1 MIKGT
6 AVSKGIAIEK
16 ALVLKKD
23 VIRLTDRKISE
34 NEIEQELAQL
44 ETALTKSMEQIEKIQ
59 ARALRELGP
68 DKAQVFEAHKML
80 ITDPVLRDSIVN
92 KIQTEYIGAADAAF
106 KAIEE
111 LKAVFEMMDNEYM
124 RERVADIKDIGD
136 RLIRNILGKERV
148 DLSNLKEDVIII
160 AEDLTPSDTAAMDK
174 NHVKGFATEIG
185 GETSHTA
192 IIARSLEIPAVVG
205 CAKAIR
211 KIITGDMVIIDGS
224 EGAVFLNP
232 DPATLA
238 KYEEEGRNF
247 QIRKEKLKGL
257 KDFPAITLDG
267 HCVELAGNIA
277 KPEGVIKVL
286 DNGGEAI
293 GLFRTEFLYMNRNTF
308 PSEEEQ
314 FAAYKKVAQ
323 SMEGKPVIVRTL
335 DIGGDKHLSYL
346 DLSGEMNPFLG
357 YRAIRIC
364 LEEVELFK
372 TQLRAILRG
381 SAYGKIK
388 IMFPMISGIGEL
400 RKAKAILEEA
410 KLELKQKNM
419 AFDENIEVGIMMEIP
434 SAALTADILAKEADF
449 FSIGTN
455 DLCQYTLAVD
465 RMNEKLS
472 SLYDPLHP
480 AVLRLI
486 KNVIDAGH
494 RQGIMVGVCGEM
506 ASGIENSIILLGLGL
521 DEFSMSPSAIPSV
534 KEAIRSITFKK
545 AQAIAKKVMEFDN
558 SGAIKKYVQEEL
570 SCL

>member
-23 VIRLTDRKISE
+23 VIQLTNRKISE

-44 ETALTKSMEQIEKIQ
+44 ETALAKSMGQIEKIQ

-106 KAIEE
+106 KAIED

-419 AFDENIEVGIMMEIP
+419 AFDENIEVGIMVEIP

>member
-23 VIRLTDRKISE
+23 VIQLTNRKISE

-44 ETALTKSMEQIEKIQ
+44 ETALTKSMGQIEKIQ

-106 KAIEE
+106 KVIED

-267 HCVELAGNIA
+267 HRVELAGNIA

-419 AFDENIEVGIMMEIP
+419 AFDENIEVGIMVEIP

>member
-23 VIRLTDRKISE
+23 VIQLTNRKISE

-44 ETALTKSMEQIEKIQ
+44 ETALAKSMGQIEKIQ

-419 AFDENIEVGIMMEIP
+419 AFDENIEVGIMVEIP

>member
-23 VIRLTDRKISE
+23 VIQLTNRKISE
-34 NEIEQELAQL
+34 NAIEQELAQL
-44 ETALTKSMEQIEKIQ
+44 ETALAKSMGQIEKIQ

-106 KAIEE
+106 KVIED

-160 AEDLTPSDTAAMDK
+160 AEELTPSDTAAMDK

-419 AFDENIEVGIMMEIP
+419 AFDENIEVGIMVEIP

>member
-23 VIRLTDRKISE
+23 VIQLTNRKISE

-44 ETALTKSMEQIEKIQ
+44 ETALTKSMGQIEKIQ

-106 KAIEE
+106 KAIED

-419 AFDENIEVGIMMEIP
+419 AFDENIEVGIMVEIP